1 MQPMQPMQPEQVR
14 NPNNMTTTSDL
25 SMGTGTGMGMGTG
38 MSTGMDPSIEKLKSL
53 LTKRGTKIT
62 PPTPPMLLTMTT
74 TADNNGIGK
83 YTRKQLEDLY
93 SNEKTA
99 TRQSIKSGDND
110 SGGYFD
116 KLFFMFQIYIAFINE
131 LMNTANMSA
140 SIIFGNESLQN
151 AFSNFLINALNMI
164 LNVNIRE
171 LNPEQ
176 IRDLLERNRPVLQ
189 QISDILID
197 EASQLLVGLSDVCK
211 KVATDWMQ
219 NVVPGL
225 VKSAAIGIPS
235 AIEAAIPPL
244 GEVVDIVTTGMA
256 VMGGFMKLVDG
267 VQRNY
272 DTISQGF
279 SQVQDAY
286 DSLQEVKDLL
296 IQQPAEIVKNATSAV
311 ITPRADDIARQV
323 VQRALP
329 GDTAAAAGGGRR
341 GGLKRM
347 KSRRKYLK
355 DPKQFKTYISKIRN
369 KTAKKEVE
377 LMKSIREL
385 KNI

>member
-14 NPNNMTTTSDL
+14 NPNVVE
-25 SMGTGTGMGMGTG
+25 
-38 MSTGMDPSIEKLKSL
+38 STMDPSIEKLKVL
-53 LTKRGTKIT
+53 LKAQQGPKITST
-62 PPTPPMLLTMTT
+62 PPTPLSTT
-74 TADNNGIGK
+74 PAADGDSVGK
-83 YTRKQLEDLY
+83 YTREQLEDLY
-93 SNEKTA
+93 NNEKTA
-99 TRQSIKSGDND
+99 NRQSISSGDND
-110 SGGYFD
+110 SGGDGYFD
-116 KLFFMFQIYIAFINE
+116 KLFFMFQIYIAFINA

-151 AFSNFLINALNMI
+151 AFSNFLVNALNMI
-164 LNVNIRE
+164 LNVNVRE
-171 LNPEQ
+171 LTPEQ
-176 IRDLLERNRPVLQ
+176 LRDLLEKNKPVLQ

-197 EASQLLVGLSDVCK
+197 QASQLLVGLSDVCK
-211 KVATDWMQ
+211 KVAMDWMQ
-219 NVVPGL
+219 NVLPGL

-244 GEVVDIVTTGMA
+244 GEVVDIVNTGMA
-256 VMGGFMKLVDG
+256 VMGSFMKLVGG

-272 DTISQGF
+272 NTVSQGL
-279 SQVQDAY
+279 SQVQGAY
-286 DSLQEVKDLL
+286 DSLQKVKDLL
-296 IQQPAEIVKNATSAV
+296 TQQPAEIVKSATSAV
-311 ITPRADDIARQV
+311 ITPAANNVANEV
-323 VQRALP
+323 VRRGLP
-329 GDTAAAAGGGRR
+329 DFATAAGGGR

-385 KNI
+385 KNM

>member
-14 NPNNMTTTSDL
+14 NPNNMPTTSTTSDL
-25 SMGTGTGMGMGTG
+25 GMGTG
-38 MSTGMDPSIEKLKSL
+38 MSTGMSTGMGTGMDPSIERLKSL
-53 LTKRGTKIT
+53 LTKRGPKIT
-62 PPTPPMLLTMTT
+62 PLTITT
-74 TADNNGIGK
+74 TADDNGIGK

-93 SNEKTA
+93 SNEKNA
-99 TRQSIKSGDND
+99 NRQSIKSGDND

-116 KLFFMFQIYIAFINE
+116 KLFFIFQLYIAFINA

-151 AFSNFLINALNMI
+151 AFSNFLINSLNMI
-164 LNVNIRE
+164 LNVNVRE

-176 IRDLLERNRPVLQ
+176 IRDLLEKNRPVLQ

-197 EASQLLVGLSDVCK
+197 QASQLLVGLSDVCK
-211 KVATDWMQ
+211 KVAMDWMQ
-219 NVVPGL
+219 NVLPGL

-244 GEVVDIVTTGMA
+244 GEVVEIVNTGMA

-279 SQVQDAY
+279 SQVQGAY

-296 IQQPAEIVKNATSAV
+296 TQQPAEIVKSATSAV
-311 ITPRADDIARQV
+311 ITPQADDIARQV
-323 VQRALP
+323 VQRSLP
-329 GDTAAAAGGGRR
+329 SVANTATAARGGR

-355 DPKQFKTYISKIRN
+355 DPKKFKTYISNIRN
-369 KTAKKEVE
+369 KTAKKEME
-377 LMKSIREL
+377 LIKSIREL
-385 KNI
+385 KNM

>member
-323 VQRALP
+323 VQH
-329 GDTAAAAGGGRR
+329 TAAAAGGGRR

-355 DPKQFKTYISKIRN
+355 DPKKFKTYISKIRN
-369 KTAKKEVE
+369 KTAKKEAE
-377 LMKSIREL
+377 LINSMREL
-385 KNI
+385 KNM

>member
-1 MQPMQPMQPEQVR
+1 MQPMQLEQVR
-14 NPNNMTTTSDL
+14 SPNNMPTTSDL
-25 SMGTGTGMGMGTG
+25 STDMSTGTGM
-38 MSTGMDPSIEKLKSL
+38 DPNIAKLKSL
-53 LTKRGTKIT
+53 LTQRGPKIT
-62 PPTPPMLLTMTT
+62 PSTPPMLLTMTT
-74 TADNNGIGK
+74 TADDNGIGK

-93 SNEKTA
+93 SNEKTT

-116 KLFFMFQIYIAFINE
+116 KLFFMFQLYIAFINA

-164 LNVNIRE
+164 LNVNVRE
-171 LNPEQ
+171 LTPEQ

-211 KVATDWMQ
+211 KVAMDWMQ

-244 GEVVDIVTTGMA
+244 GEVVDIVNTGMA
-256 VMGGFMKLVDG
+256 VMGGFMKLVGG

-296 IQQPAEIVKNATSAV
+296 TQQPAEIVKSATSAV
-311 ITPRADDIARQV
+311 ITPAADDIANEV
-323 VQRALP
+323 VRRGLP
-329 GDTAAAAGGGRR
+329 GAVGVATAAAAGGGRG

-355 DPKQFKTYISKIRN
+355 DTKQFKTYISKIRN

>member
-99 TRQSIKSGDND
+99 NRQSIKSGDND
-110 SGGYFD
+110 NDNDGYFD
-116 KLFFMFQIYIAFINE
+116 KLFFIFQLYIAFINA
-131 LMNTANMSA
+131 LMDTANMSA

-197 EASQLLVGLSDVCK
+197 QASQLLVGLSDVCK
-211 KVATDWMQ
+211 KVAMDWMQ

-296 IQQPAEIVKNATSAV
+296 TQQPAEFVKSATSAV
-311 ITPRADDIARQV
+311 ITPAADDIARQV
-323 VQRALP
+323 VQR
-329 GDTAAAAGGGRR
+329 TAAAAGGGR

-355 DPKQFKTYISKIRN
+355 NPKQFKTYISQLRN

>member
-1 MQPMQPMQPEQVR
+1 MQPMQPEQVR
-14 NPNNMTTTSDL
+14 NPNNMPTTSDL
-25 SMGTGTGMGMGTG
+25 STDTSTGMGTG
-38 MSTGMDPSIEKLKSL
+38 MSTGMGTGMDPNIEKLKSL
-53 LTKRGTKIT
+53 LTKRGSKIT
-62 PPTPPMLLTMTT
+62 PLIPPMLLTMTT

-99 TRQSIKSGDND
+99 TRQSRSSGDND

-116 KLFFMFQIYIAFINE
+116 KLFFMFQIYIAFINT

-151 AFSNFLINALNMI
+151 AFSNFLINSLNMI
-164 LNVNIRE
+164 LNVNVRE

-197 EASQLLVGLSDVCK
+197 QASQLLVGLSDVCK
-211 KVATDWMQ
+211 KVAMDWMQ

-296 IQQPAEIVKNATSAV
+296 TQQPAEFVKSATSAV
-311 ITPRADDIARQV
+311 ITPAADDIANEV
-323 VQRALP
+323 VRRGLP
-329 GDTAAAAGGGRR
+329 GVAAAAGGGR

-355 DPKQFKTYISKIRN
+355 DPKQFKTYISKLRN

>member
-1 MQPMQPMQPEQVR
+1 MKHG
-14 NPNNMTTTSDL
+14 L
-25 SMGTGTGMGMGTG
+25 SRPPLEYGSGFPT
-38 MSTGMDPSIEKLKSL
+38 L
-53 LTKRGTKIT
+53 LRKEVLRFYKVGFQTVAA
-62 PPTPPMLLTMTT
+62 PVLT
-74 TADNNGIGK
+74 AV
-83 YTRKQLEDLY
+83 LY
-93 SNEKTA
+93 
-99 TRQSIKSGDND
+99 
-110 SGGYFD
+110 
-116 KLFFMFQIYIAFINE
+116 
-131 LMNTANMSA
+131 LM
-140 SIIFGNESLQN
+140 IFGHVLEGKEIYGRLSYTAFLIPGLVMMTVLQN

-377 LMKSIREL
+377 LINSIREL
-385 KNI
+385 KNM